1 MTEIKTTIPDEVLEQ
16 LREAYPG
23 YRPDEDLVKQ
33 IILDEAMRL
42 QVNKKFQELER
53 E

>member
-16 LREAYPG
+16 LREAYAG
-23 YRPDEDLVKQ
+23 EGSDAELVKQ
-33 IILDEAMRL
+33 IVLDEAMRL
-42 QVNKKFQELER
+42 QVNKKFQDLEH